1 MWVSWSDFWSRFF
14 KKWLTDLIRDKRSEI
29 PLFPPLSALVPLF
42 VIHSHILEGKNSQV
56 SYWVV
61 SDLFPLSCLTVWMF
75 PFLIT
80 SISISHQMSFIHQ
93 STVANQIPLEKSKP
107 KATIQHQSGSQAKPK
122 GGCLPV
128 HNTLFSESFTSHV
141 QWWLST

>member
-29 PLFPPLSALVPLF
+29 PLFPPLSALVPIF

-61 SDLFPLSCLTVWMF
+61 SELFPLSCLTVWMF

-107 KATIQHQSGSQAKPK
+107 KATIQYQSGSQAKPK

-128 HNTLFSESFTSHV
+128 HNALFSESFTSHV